1 MADVTAPM
9 GGKIIKISVA
19 VGDTVAEDDEVAI
32 LEAMKMEMPIMS
44 PADGEVKDIKVAEG
58 DTVDAEQVI
67 MVIE

>member
-1 MADVTAPM
+1 M

-19 VGDTVAEDDEVAI
+19 VGETVAEDDEVAI

-44 PADGEVKDIKVAEG
+44 PADGEIKKIEVTEG